1 MSRKAETTRDSFTF
15 SLGGLT
21 TIASFVPAPVV
32 ADSRIRQ
39 ELTARKGRNRNLC
52 NCDSHRQENGCPSAA

>member
-1 MSRKAETTRDSFTF
+1 MSLKAGTTRDSFTF

-32 ADSRIRQ
+32 ADNRIRQ
-39 ELTARKGRNRNLC
+39 ERTERKGRNRNRC
-52 NCDSHRQENGCPSAA
+52 DCDSHREEKGCPSAA

>member
-1 MSRKAETTRDSFTF
+1 MSLKAGTTRDSFTF

-32 ADSRIRQ
+32 ADNRIRQ
-39 ELTARKGRNRNLC
+39 QRSERSGGSRHQ
-52 NCDSHRQENGCPSAA
+52 CDCGSHRQEADCPSAA

>member
-1 MSRKAETTRDSFTF
+1 MSYKAGTTRDAFTF

-32 ADSRIRQ
+32 ADNRIRQ
-39 ELTARKGRNRNLC
+39 VPHERTGRTR
-52 NCDSHRQENGCPSAA
+52 DKRDPSQDRQDASCPSAA